1 MSATLRRSEG
11 VRKENASRT
20 RTSKVG
26 VALWTV
32 QVLLALLFLFAG
44 TMKFVMPVAEM
55 TKQIPLPGLFLHFI
69 GACEVSGAF
78 GLILPSLLRIRPQL
92 TPLAAAGLVIIM
104 TGATIITAAIGP
116 VAPAAMPLVVG
127 LLAGFVC
134 YGRTRIAPIAE
145 RRRNVTRRSESKE
158 AIRQVA

>member
-1 MSATLRRSEG
+1 MSTTLRRSEG

-26 VALWTV
+26 MALWTV

-69 GACEVSGAF
+69 GICEIAGAF

-92 TPLAAAGLVIIM
+92 TSLAAAGLVVIM
-104 TGATIITAAIGP
+104 TGATAITIAIGP
-116 VAPAAMPLVVG
+116 IAAAAMPFVVG
-127 LLAGFVC
+127 VLAGFVC
-134 YGRTRIAPIAE
+134 YGRARTSRITDASSRIATRICAA
-145 RRRNVTRRSESKE
+145 VYG
-158 AIRQVA
+158 A